1 MFSISGR
8 GMSLVAGLLMSGV
21 ALAEA
26 PATHEVHGASAG
38 EADQAAHAFSEANQ
52 RMHHDMAIS
61 TSGNVDMDFARGMLA
76 HHKGALDMA
85 RIELEH
91 GSDEQMR
98 SLARDVIDAQ
108 QREISLLEHWIAGH
122 DDSHESQ
129 KAK

>member
-1 MFSISGR
+1 MFSKSGR

-26 PATHEVHGASAG
+26 PATHEAHGSSAG

-76 HHKGALDMA
+76 HHRGAVDMA

-98 SLARDVIDAQ
+98 SLARNVIDAQ
-108 QREISLLEHWIAGH
+108 QREIDQLERWIAEH
-122 DDSHESQ
+122 DDSPDSQ